1 MASLKLACV
10 SARKVPA
17 AACGLDFGTSNSAL
31 ALPDGNSVRL
41 VALEND
47 ATSIPSAIFFATE
60 EPREVFYG
68 RAAVREYLDGT
79 PGRLMRSLKSILGSS
94 LMNESAAIGGV
105 DYKYADIVTAYL
117 RMLRKRAAVAANH
130 APDAVVLGR
139 PIRFVDDDAKQDCAA
154 QDTLAG
160 CARAAGFRHVEF
172 QFEPIAAAFD
182 YERTITR
189 EESVLVIDVGGG
201 TADFTVIR
209 LGPGRRDRAA
219 RDEDI
224 LANDGIHIAGTDF
237 DSRLNLSW
245 VMPALGYRSV
255 GTRDRVVPSQV
266 YFDLSTWHRINL
278 LYVPKFTSTL
288 RELRTFFTD
297 ARLYRRLV
305 HVIEQRLGH
314 ELLGRTERAKIEL
327 SQVTEANLDLGAIE
341 AGLAVKGT
349 RDALIDLLGGMLA
362 RLVEVATATV
372 RAAGLKTA
380 DVSTLYFTGGSSGM
394 TALRDAF
401 AQAYPNSRVVIGD
414 LFGSVVAGLGIEAG
428 RRFASR

>member
-1 MASLKLACV
+1 V
-10 SARKVPA
+10 SARKVIT

-31 ALPDGNSVRL
+31 SLPDGNPVRL
-41 VALEND
+41 VALENE

-105 DYKYADIVTAYL
+105 DYKYADIVSAYL
-117 RMLRKRAAVAANH
+117 RTLRRRAAVAAGQSL
-130 APDAVVLGR
+130 DAVVMGR
-139 PIRFVDDDAKQDCAA
+139 PIRFVDNDAKQDRAA
-154 QDTLAG
+154 QETLAE

-182 YERTITR
+182 YERTIER
-189 EESVLVIDVGGG
+189 EESVLVVDVGGG

-209 LGPGRRDRAA
+209 LGPERRDRTT
-219 RDEDI
+219 RDDDI

-237 DSRLNLSW
+237 DSRLNMSW
-245 VMPALGYRSV
+245 VMPTLGYRSV
-255 GTRDRVVPSQV
+255 GTQGRVVPSLV

-288 RELRTFFTD
+288 RELRAFFTD
-297 ARLYRRLV
+297 PRPYRRLV

-314 ELLGRTERAKIEL
+314 ELLGRTEAAKIEL
-327 SQVTEANLDLGAIE
+327 SEVAQAKLDLRAIE
-341 AGLAVKGT
+341 PGLTVDGT
-349 RDALIDLLGGMLA
+349 RDQLIDLLGGMLA

-372 RAAGLKTA
+372 SAAGLKTA

-401 AQAYPNSRVVIGD
+401 AKAYPDSRVVVGD